1 VHNNIAGINLLSLDD
16 KPIPSAANDADR
28 SSWKMCKVNSF
39 RDASARAIGVL
50 RDPGATTACATPQRI
65 HSSTSVAQKVAV
77 IAEVLAIPSIVA
89 PMRVI
94 IFSDVI
100 CPWCYIGKRRLD
112 KAIANLRARGVE
124 VDLEVSYRPYQLD
137 PTAPIGQSIPVIEA
151 YAKKFGGVEKAQQI
165 LDHVTNIAAQDDI
178 IFNMDIALRA
188 NTLLAHRLLVLAER
202 DFGNIVQAQLK
213 ERIMQAYF
221 TDGQDIADIGVLANC
236 AHEVGIDVDVA
247 TAFLNSDE
255 CSDDVQESLHMA
267 AENGISA
274 VPTYIFND
282 QWSVPGAQD
291 VEMFER
297 VIKRLTEQ
305 LNEAT

>member
-1 VHNNIAGINLLSLDD
+1 
-16 KPIPSAANDADR
+16 
-28 SSWKMCKVNSF
+28 
-39 RDASARAIGVL
+39 
-50 RDPGATTACATPQRI
+50 
-65 HSSTSVAQKVAV
+65 VAQKVAV

-89 PMRVI
+89 PVRVI
-94 IFSDVI
+94 IFSDVV

-112 KAIANLRARGVE
+112 KAIANLRARGV
-124 VDLEVSYRPYQLD
+124 DLDIEVSYKPYQLD
-137 PTAPIGQSIPVIEA
+137 PTAPVGQSTPVIQA
-151 YAKKFGGVEKAQQI
+151 YAKKFGGVLKAQQI

-178 IFNMDIALRA
+178 VFNMDIALRA

-202 DFGNIVQAQLK
+202 DFGNTVQAQLK

-221 TDGQDIADIGVLANC
+221 TDGDDIADIGVLSKC

-255 CSDDVQESLHMA
+255 CVDNVQDSLRMA
-267 AENGISA
+267 AENGITA
-274 VPTYIFND
+274 VPTFIFND

-297 VIKRLTEQ
+297 VIQR
-305 LNEAT
+305 LNERT